1 MVQFPFPGLLIHPAN
16 AQRFRPL
23 PSRSVAVK
31 KIVHD
36 DARRHSRQIG
46 GERSAVRQQRRYG
59 DLHVNAGIPQLR
71 ERALPGRNGR
81 RLRRETLADGLQVSP
96 PEYN

>member
-1 MVQFPFPGLLIHPAN
+1 
-16 AQRFRPL
+16 
-23 PSRSVAVK
+23 
-31 KIVHD
+31 
-36 DARRHSRQIG
+36 
-46 GERSAVRQQRRYG
+46 VRQQRRYG